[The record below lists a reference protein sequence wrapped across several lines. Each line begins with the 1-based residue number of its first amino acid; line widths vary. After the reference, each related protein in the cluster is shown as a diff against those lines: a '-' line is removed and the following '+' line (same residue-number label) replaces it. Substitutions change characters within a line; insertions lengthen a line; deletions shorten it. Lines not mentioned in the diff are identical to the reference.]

1 MFFKHSPDSVA
12 ILNTSWLKTN
22 PPDFHLQIQVTKTA
36 NDQVAEK
43 MLSKKSN
50 ENRTSKA
57 KSKLEKRT
65 QTVDDLENAAEVI
78 ETKLNEK

>member
-1 MFFKHSPDSVA
+1 
-12 ILNTSWLKTN
+12 
-22 PPDFHLQIQVTKTA
+22 
-36 NDQVAEK
+36 
-43 MLSKKSN
+43 MLSKKNN
-50 ENRTSKA
+50 ENRTSNA